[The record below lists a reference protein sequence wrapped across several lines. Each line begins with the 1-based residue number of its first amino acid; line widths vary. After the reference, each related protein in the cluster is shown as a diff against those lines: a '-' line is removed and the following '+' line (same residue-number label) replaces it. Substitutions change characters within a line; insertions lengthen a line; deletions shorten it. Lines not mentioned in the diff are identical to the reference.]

1 MIKKMTD
8 ADINA
13 LAEEIY
19 RGEVFTSNQ
28 IRKEDLE
35 MLPVIFI
42 PIALFGQKLINEMR
56 KEDMGMIYEHFSEA
70 GPRSVNGYPSFFSL
84 HIISQEDANKV
95 WEKYGQIKK
104 AVSGV
109 IESGENQAE

>member
-1 MIKKMTD
+1 MIKKMTYGE
-8 ADINA
+8 INA

-28 IRKEDLE
+28 IRTGDLN

-42 PIALFGQKLINEMR
+42 PLVFAGPTFIEDMR
-56 KEDMGMIYEHFSEA
+56 KDKMGMIYEHFSEA
-70 GPRSVNGYPSFFSL
+70 GPRAINGYPSFFSL
-84 HIISQEDANKV
+84 HIISQEDTNKV
-95 WEKYGQIKK
+95 WEKYELIKK

-109 IESGENQAE
+109 IESGEKPEQ